1 MSNPL
6 VSICIPTYNG
16 DKYLVECLESCVNQ
30 FFKDFEIIICDDGS
44 SDKTISIIESYA
56 LKYSFIKFTKNEKKL
71 GLVGN
76 WNKCIELSSGQWI
89 KFVFQDDYI
98 SDDCLEKFVKEINDT
113 SQLIVCKRQF
123 ILPEQASSDLV
134 NYYTNVV
141 RTLENTS
148 NVLGNFFSPKL
159 ISKITV
165 ENICLNFIGEPSLIF
180 FKKSIVNEVG
190 LFNSSLKQICDLEFA
205 LRIASK
211 FGLTYIPH
219 QLCAFRIH
227 QNSTTSNNVAN
238 NYFDIHYIE
247 PLLFSYLLLFD
258 EKFIS
263 FRSNLNYIQRF
274 KLRLYFK
281 LKAYQA
287 YSINLKEDRN
297 CYLFTETNIMFNKIL
312 DYKKGNIFIK
322 LIGLIR

>member
-6 VSICIPTYNG
+6 VSICVPTYNG
-16 DKYLVECLESCVNQ
+16 DKYLLECLESCVNQ
-30 FFKDFEIIICDDGS
+30 SFKDYEIIICDDAS
-44 SDKTISIIESYA
+44 SDNTISIIESYA
-56 LKYSFIKFTKNEKKL
+56 VKNSFIKFTKNEKKL
-71 GLVGN
+71 GLVVN
-76 WNKCIELSSGQWI
+76 WNKCLELSSGTWI
-89 KFVFQDDYI
+89 KYVFQDDYI
-98 SDDCLEKFVKEINDT
+98 TNDCLQKFIDQIDEQT
-113 SQLIVCKRQF
+113 QLIVCKRHF
-123 ILPEQASSDLV
+123 ILPEKANEDYK
-134 NYYTNVV
+134 NYYNNEV

-148 NVLGNFFSPKL
+148 LHKGNIFSPNL
-159 ISKITV
+159 ISKITI

-180 FKKSIVNEVG
+180 FRKSVVERIG
-190 LFNSSLKQICDLEFA
+190 SFNSALKQICDLEFA
-205 LRIASK
+205 LKIATK
-211 FGLTYIPH
+211 YGLKYLPEK
-219 QLCAFRIH
+219 LCAFRIH
-227 QNSTTSNNVAN
+227 NDSTTSTNVDSK
-238 NYFDIHYIE
+238 YFELHYIE

-287 YSINLKEDRN
+287 YSVNLKEDRN

-312 DYKKGNIFIK
+312 DYKKGNILIK